1 VFLLEFKSIS
11 KIKEIITIYTMMTK
25 EIVSRRLIQLLLI
38 VGGLLFHSGESHKA
52 SYATTPT
59 KTKAKASSIAASV
72 ALQTTTIK
80 PEQIILQILE
90 KEIYDSE
97 SDTWRGRQPSRWMD
111 PNGAASLAPPNI
123 PAPTVWIGQWKIVT
137 SQHRDALGWEYTWL
151 PGQPPVRQR
160 IWLRT
165 YLRDD
170 GETSLVT
177 THQHPISSL
186 SLSLL
191 WTRFQQD
198 FTFKGWG
205 MNLYQS
211 CVATHSRGIAL
222 RLPITSNWNWWERHP
237 ALPSFTAT
245 GALYYPW
252 CLIGYISCN
261 INVDYLI
268 WAMESIVRL
277 IQATLWYGLLYALKA
292 VALPFAILLV
302 PLTRSIILPSFTIP
316 SHHVPKPQQSSQ
328 VQEKVGCSIS
338 WRYSLAQGYEFR
350 VSQYYLCLPTLVYL
364 VHLTQQILGKIQ
376 QHAPHPLVSFPLLD
390 WFRTK
395 TGSIGISLGQ
405 PTKAAPGFTCNAVL
419 SLNGFHVR
427 QKQHQVLQKPQQQQQ
442 QQWLEVASTPRI
454 LVDQHGAAAGTATA
468 LAGHEDSVLQEEQEL
483 GENVESKRKG
493 VTR

>member
-1 VFLLEFKSIS
+1 MRT
-11 KIKEIITIYTMMTK
+11 KIRL
-25 EIVSRRLIQLLLI
+25 SRRLLQLLLI
-38 VGGLLFHSGESHKA
+38 VGGLLFHSGESHKS
-52 SYATTPT
+52 SYASTTTKTTT
-59 KTKAKASSIAASV
+59 KTKASSV
-72 ALQTTTIK
+72 AAATASASELQTTRIK
-80 PEQIILQILE
+80 SEQIILQILE
-90 KEIYDSE
+90 EEIYDSE

-165 YLRDD
+165 YLQED

-177 THQHPISSL
+177 THKHPIALLPLS

-277 IQATLWYGLLYALKA
+277 IQVTLWYGLLYALKA

-302 PLTRSIILPSFTIP
+302 PFTRSIILPSFTIP

-427 QKQHQVLQKPQQQQQ
+427 QQQQQHQTLQKPQHQQ
-442 QQWLEVASTPRI
+442 QQWLEVESTPRI
-454 LVDQHGAAAGTATA
+454 LVDQHGTATGTATA
-468 LAGHEDSVLQEEQEL
+468 LTTALTGHEDPVLQEEQEV